1 MFARVRAPI
10 DYTMYPVSDGKPMAE
25 SEVHRVQMNDLIF
38 TCVNLLADEP
48 EVYVGGNMLMYYHE
62 GSGRDHV
69 SADVFVTFGVERWI
83 RECWMT
89 WEEHG
94 RFADLVFEISSP
106 STIKEDL
113 GKKMRLY
120 AQLGVIEYYLYDPR
134 RENQPPLAGYRLVEG
149 AYQPMT
155 RLVGVEGY
163 YSEVL
168 GAELRVVNGRLRV
181 IDPATGEP
189 LLVPSELDAVRARA
203 EAAREL
209 AEAAWKAAE
218 ERAEYETA
226 AHTAADERRQAA
238 EQRAAHEAASRQ
250 AAEDARQATEA
261 ALREALEEIAR
272 LRAAAEQG

>member
-10 DYTMYPVSDGKPMAE
+10 DYTMYPVSDGQPMAE

-38 TCVNLLADEP
+38 NCANLLADEP
-48 EVYVGGNMLMYYHE
+48 EVYVGGNMLMYDHE

-69 SADVFVTFGVERWI
+69 SADVFVTFGVERGI

-94 RFADLVFEISSP
+94 RFADVVFEISSP

-113 GKKMRLY
+113 GKKRRLY
-120 AQLGVIEYYLYDPR
+120 AQLGVAEYYLYDPQR
-134 RENQPPLAGYRLVEG
+134 NNQPPLAASRLVEG

-168 GAELRVVNGRLRV
+168 GADLRVVNGRLRV

-189 LLVPSELDAVRARA
+189 MLVPTELEAVRVRA
-203 EAAREL
+203 EAAR
-209 AEAAWKAAE
+209 KQAE
-218 ERAEYETA
+218 ERAANEA
-226 AHTAADERRQAA
+226 VARQAA
-238 EQRAAHEAASRQ
+238 EDARQAAEDARQ
-250 AAEDARQATEA
+250 AAEDARQATET
-261 ALREALEEIAR
+261 ALRQALEEIAR
-272 LRAAAEQG
+272 LRTADQG